1 MKHSILLSSALLFGV
16 SAAAQTSVTVSIGG
30 GASIA
35 QKYYSLSEGER
46 VSVPLAE
53 WDLAFEIAGLTS
65 SIQVNTSKGLEV
77 WETNVAFEDWE
88 SFTEF
93 DAENIDTNWTVLDN
107 SPTSWSKGALT
118 HGNNLEEE
126 DGRYMGWGGYNQL
139 THFVTGDKIYVIK
152 DGTGAY
158 KKFRVDHLISGTY
171 TFTYS
176 DIDGANE
183 QTGTVVKSQYAGKNF
198 GYFSFATGTALDLEP
213 LAAEWDLLF
222 TRYKDYAPTIYPV
235 VGVLQNKAV
244 SVLQVDSVELD
255 QATWWGEEFSSE
267 INTIGYDWK
276 RLNAQFAYEYNT
288 LRTYFVQ
295 DRSGGIWK
303 LHFTGYVG
311 GTTGSMTFTQEQVS
325 AASVENAG
333 ASTELVLFPN
343 PVVNGQVNLLLDR
356 NVINGQLSIVD
367 MSGKLVR
374 EQLVNGTGS
383 LSQVSVDVNGLG
395 RGMYLVQLRS
405 EGLMFNGRLV
415 VE

>member
-1 MKHSILLSSALLFGV
+1 MKHSILLSSALLFGASV
-16 SAAAQTSVTVSIGG
+16 AAQTTVTVAIGG
-30 GASIA
+30 GATVA

-53 WDLAFEIAGLTS
+53 WDLAFEITGRTS
-65 SIQVNTSKGLEV
+65 SIMVNNAKGLEV
-77 WETNVAFEDWE
+77 WETNVAFDEWA
-88 SFTEF
+88 SLTAF
-93 DAENIDTNWTVLDN
+93 DAEDIDTNWVALEN
-107 SPTSWSKGALT
+107 SPTSWSEGALN
-118 HGNNLEEE
+118 HGN
-126 DGRYMGWGGYNQL
+126 DGGANMGWGGYSEL
-139 THFVTGDKIYVIK
+139 THFVTGNKIYVIK

-158 KKFRVDHLISGTY
+158 KKFRVDHLVSGTY
-171 TFTYS
+171 TFTYA
-176 DIDGANE
+176 DIDGSNE
-183 QTGTVVKSQYAGKNF
+183 QLATLAKSDFAGKNF
-198 GYFSFATGTALDLEP
+198 GYFSFATGTTLDLEP
-213 LAAEWDLLF
+213 VAAEWDLLF

-255 QATWWGEEFSSE
+255 QATWWGEEFSPE

-295 DRSGGIWK
+295 DRAGAIWK

-311 GTTGSMTFTQEQVS
+311 GTTGSMTFTQERVGS
-325 AASVENAG
+325 ASVENAG
-333 ASTELVLFPN
+333 ASKELVLFPN
-343 PVVNGQVNLLLDR
+343 PVVNGQVSVLLDR
-356 NVINGQLSIVD
+356 NVVNGQLSIID

-383 LSQVSVDVNGLG
+383 LSQVPVDVNGLV
-395 RGMYLVQLRS
+395 RGMYLVHLRS
-405 EGLMFNGRLV
+405 EGLVFNGRLV